1 LIPAKAAF
9 PDSGVSWRVLTSAA
23 GVWRRPC
30 HSRRSWRD
38 RSTDLRRVVF
48 VVCGIKEGF
57 SSINM
62 KGKYMKKIVATF
74 LLTGLIASA
83 VMAEAKLSS
92 GKYVH
97 SLAAAAA
104 PTTAK
109 KHAKHRKH
117 RKPAPKAPA
126 KHKK

>member
-1 LIPAKAAF
+1 MAGFDVGFMACGAGLAI
-9 PDSGVSWRVLTSAA
+9 SGIRGGRVA
-23 GVWRRPC
+23 
-30 HSRRSWRD
+30 
-38 RSTDLRRVVF
+38 F
-48 VVCGIKEGF
+48 VVRRISKEF

-62 KGKYMKKIVATF
+62 KGKHIMKKIVATF

-83 VMAEAKLSS
+83 VMAEVKPSS

-97 SLAAAAA
+97 TMAAAAA

-109 KHAKHRKH
+109 KHSKHRKH
-117 RKPAPKAPA
+117 RRPAPKASA